1 MEELHKQLA
10 SLRKEAAALLKEG
23 ATPLQVLHLRREC
36 VRLWA
41 AIASRTCARSARNS

>member
-23 ATPLQVLHLRREC
+23 ATPLQVLHLRRSAC
-36 VRLWA
+36 VCGRR
-41 AIASRTCARSARNS
+41 SRPGTCARSVR